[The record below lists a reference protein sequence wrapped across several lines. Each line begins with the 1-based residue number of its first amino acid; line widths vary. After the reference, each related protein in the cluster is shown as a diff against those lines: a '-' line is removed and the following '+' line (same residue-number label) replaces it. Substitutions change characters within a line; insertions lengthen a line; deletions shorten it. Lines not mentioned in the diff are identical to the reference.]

1 MAGLDAGRSQTSHQN
16 RRALLLTRETDT
28 AEFEALAAT
37 LGIDIVETIFQR
49 GKPSPRVHL
58 GRGKIEEIAEQ
69 MGMRNEGHPWDGID
83 LILVHHNALPRQLVN
98 LDDALGMEVWDR
110 VRLLLELFTQHASFD

>member
-49 GKPSPRVHL
+49 GKPEPRVHL
-58 GRGKIEEIAEQ
+58 GRGKIEEIAE
-69 MGMRNEGHPWDGID
+69 NWYNDVLSGHTTLARAQYLID
-83 LILVHHNALPRQLVN
+83 TLESN
-98 LDDALGMEVWDR
+98 L
-110 VRLLLELFTQHASFD
+110 